1 MKIIYSAWF
10 KDAVGCEEEEITLP
24 DGVRNVGQLIDWLAG
39 RGPRY
44 ESAFE
49 FVEVIKVVVNK
60 VLVRNDHS
68 VSDDDE
74 VTFVPPI
81 GGG

>member
-1 MKIIYSAWF
+1 LKIIYSAWF

-24 DGVRNVGQLIDWLAG
+24 DGVRDVGQLIDWLAG

-44 ESAFE
+44 EAAFE

-68 VSDDDE
+68 VKDDDE
-74 VTFVPPI
+74 VIFVPPI

>member
-10 KDAVGCEEEEITLP
+10 KDAVGCDEEEVALP
-24 DGVRNVGQLIDWLAG
+24 EGVRNVGQLIDWLEG
-39 RGPRY
+39 RGAQY
-44 ESAFE
+44 EAAFE

-60 VLVRNDHS
+60 VLVRNDHA
-68 VSDDDE
+68 VKDDDE
-74 VTFVPPI
+74 VIFVPPI